1 MNLSPLQQE
10 AFDRIKEFVDSENEQ
25 IFILKG
31 YAGTG
36 KTFLINTLTNYFDKK
51 SISYLL
57 CAPTGKAAR
66 ILSNKCDIAAKTLHS
81 LIYAYD
87 EQTNLLNDQ
96 SNLNFLLKRGRDE
109 ETVFVVDE
117 ASMITDV
124 TGEENFLKFG
134 SGSLLIDFF
143 DFIEINEANSK
154 NKVIFVG
161 DPAQLPPVSS
171 TFSPALSAEYLTDK
185 FGLEC
190 TEFTLTEIFRQAEDS
205 GILLNAFN
213 IRERIESN
221 IYDNFELRENE
232 NVKKLNAAFDFR
244 INMIMNSMKR
254 SSTMMITYTNNLTHK
269 YNHALRTKIF
279 DIKDSYTDILRPG
292 ERLLVNTNN
301 QFYDVSN
308 GDIIEVVSING
319 EVEKHTVDKIPL
331 EFVNVTAK
339 FANFTGGGFD
349 CKLCLNL
356 LKSHEKALTYEER
369 NSLFTFAKSNIDVP
383 YPNPA
388 LKKKKRKEYEEK
400 LKKFKEALKESP
412 YYNALQVKY
421 GYAITCHKAQ
431 GGEWDTVFVDFS
443 GFREIANENFYRWAY
458 TAITR
463 AAKNLYLINTPYFN
477 AYSY

>member
-10 AFDRIKEFVDSENEQ
+10 AFDQIKEFVSTENDQ

-36 KTFLINTLTNYFDKK
+36 KTFLIKTLTDHFEHKDINY
-51 SISYLL
+51 IL

-66 ILSNKCDIAAKTLHS
+66 ILSNKCNMEARTLHS

-87 EQTNLLNDQ
+87 DKTNLLSDQ
-96 SNLNFLLKRGRDE
+96 SNLNFLLKRSQDE
-109 ETVFVVDE
+109 ETVFIVDE
-117 ASMITDV
+117 ASMITDI

-143 DFIEINEANSK
+143 DFIEINEASSK

-161 DPAQLPPVSS
+161 DPAQLPPISS
-171 TFSPALSAEYLTDK
+171 SFSPALSAQYLSDK

-190 TEFTLTEIFRQAEDS
+190 TEFTLTDIFRQAEDS
-205 GILLNAFN
+205 GILINAFN

-221 IYDNFELRENE
+221 CFDNFNLTENN
-232 NVKKLNAAFDFR
+232 NVKKINAAFDFR
-244 INMIMNSMKR
+244 INMIMNAMKR
-254 SSTMMITYTNNLTHK
+254 GSTMMITYTNNLAHK

-279 DIKDSYTDILRPG
+279 DVKDSFTDILRPG
-292 ERLLVNTNN
+292 ERLLINTNN
-301 QFYDVSN
+301 QFYDLSN
-308 GDIIEVVSING
+308 GDIIEVVAINSNI
-319 EVEKHTVDKIPL
+319 EKQTIDNIVL
-331 EFVNVTAK
+331 EFINVTAK
-339 FANFTGGGFD
+339 FANYTSGEFE

-356 LKSHEKALTYEER
+356 LRSQERSLTYEER
-369 NSLFTFAKSNIDVP
+369 NSLFSFVKSTLDVP

-400 LKKFKEALKESP
+400 LKQFKEALKESP

-421 GYAITCHKAQ
+421 GYAITGHKAQ

-443 GFREIANENFYRWAY
+443 GFREIGTENFFRWAY

-463 AAKNLYLINTPYFN
+463 AAKNLYIINTPYFN
-477 AYSY
+477 AYS